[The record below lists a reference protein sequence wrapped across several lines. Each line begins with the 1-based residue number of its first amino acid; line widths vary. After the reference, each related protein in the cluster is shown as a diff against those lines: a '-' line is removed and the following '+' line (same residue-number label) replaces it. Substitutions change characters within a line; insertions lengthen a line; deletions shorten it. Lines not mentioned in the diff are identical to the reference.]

1 VSVDGGEQRGAVA
14 RLPDHPNGAAC
25 LQDSAQPGPHERLV
39 VGEHNADGRLS
50 VCSLARHMAEGNRS
64 TRVSPSRAQLF
75 RDRFS
80 RTRTEIRTGDPVN
93 PNSSR
98 SRRSRNRR

>member
-1 VSVDGGEQRGAVA
+1 VGVDGCEQFGPVSGLA
-14 RLPDHPNGAAC
+14 DHSHRTTG
-25 LQDSAQPGPHERLV
+25 LEDRAQPGEHQWLV
-39 VGEHNADGRLS
+39 VGEHHTDGGPPLRR
-50 VCSLARHMAEGNRS
+50 VDRHVAESNRS
-64 TRVSPSRAQLF
+64 APVIPNAAQRL
-75 RDRFS
+75 RGRFS